1 MRIFKILH
9 YLQKENDE
17 DVDFNIGLSSLDF
30 SSAIVNDIK
39 TEILTMN
46 DKIILWTKVNLFYIV
61 TLTTH

>member
-39 TEILTMN
+39 TEISYIY
-46 DKIILWTKVNLFYIV
+46 DIIYI
-61 TLTTH
+61 

>member
-46 DKIILWTKVNLFYIV
+46 DKIILWTKVNLFYIL

>member
-17 DVDFNIGLSSLDF
+17 DVDFNIGISSLDI

-39 TEILTMN
+39 TEISTMN
-46 DKIILWTKVNLFYIV
+46 DKIILWTKVNLFYIL
-61 TLTTH
+61 TLTTY

>member
-17 DVDFNIGLSSLDF
+17 DVDFNIGLSSLDI

-39 TEILTMN
+39 TEISTMN